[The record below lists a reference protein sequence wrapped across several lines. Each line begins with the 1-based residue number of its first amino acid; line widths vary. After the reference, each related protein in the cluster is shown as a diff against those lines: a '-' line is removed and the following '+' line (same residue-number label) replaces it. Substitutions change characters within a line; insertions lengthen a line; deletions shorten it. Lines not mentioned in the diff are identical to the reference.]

1 MNTPTS
7 SSTATS
13 QANQIRLVKSED
25 GAPPQ
30 LITLSHLQNFL
41 PIATAN
47 TQQPQDG
54 NQVQGNTQQQ
64 QQQQQ
69 GKIVQAQTGVVSVGL
84 PQQFL
89 QVSETIISDSNIRLK
104 DKINRVFL

>member
-7 SSTATS
+7 STTATS
-13 QANQIRLVKSED
+13 QAGNQIRLVKSED

-41 PIATAN
+41 PLAAAAN
-47 TQQPQDG
+47 AGAQPQQDN
-54 NQVQGNTQQQ
+54 NQVQQNATA
-64 QQQQQ
+64 QQQ
-69 GKIVQAQTGVVSVGL
+69 GKIVQTQAGQVVSVGL

-89 QVSETIISDSNIRLK
+89 QVNNVSC
-104 DKINRVFL
+104 IN